1 MVAGLKVLVGLSYLK
16 SSNAHYIG
24 YHITLYFQ
32 DKFSLFFFT
41 KMRNNKNVYV
51 ISKRTTFNKNLNIW
65 SSKSYCLNLAVE
77 NGLVT
82 STMKI
87 YPG

>member
-32 DKFSLFFFT
+32 DKFSLLFH
-41 KMRNNKNVYV
+41 KNEKQSERICDKQENNIK
-51 ISKRTTFNKNLNIW
+51 
-65 SSKSYCLNLAVE
+65 
-77 NGLVT
+77 
-82 STMKI
+82 
-87 YPG
+87 